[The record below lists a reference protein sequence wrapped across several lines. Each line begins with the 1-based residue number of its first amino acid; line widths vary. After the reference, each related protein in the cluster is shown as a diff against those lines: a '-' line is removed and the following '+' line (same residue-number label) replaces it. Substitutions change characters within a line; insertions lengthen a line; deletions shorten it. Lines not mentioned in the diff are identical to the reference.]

1 MFTYEQ
7 ISTATGTIRQ
17 SDTANS
23 GKLVSENSFY
33 AYFDQKTKKTKEKK
47 KIKKKQKRMKPR
59 QNRSRVFAKQ
69 SKTTA
74 V

>member
-33 AYFDQKTKKTKEKK
+33 AYFDQKTN
-47 KIKKKQKRMKPR
+47 KQKKRK
-59 QNRSRVFAKQ
+59 K
-69 SKTTA
+69 
-74 V
+74 

>member
-33 AYFDQKTKKTKEKK
+33 AYFDQKTKKQKK
-47 KIKKKQKRMKPR
+47 RKK
-59 QNRSRVFAKQ
+59 
-69 SKTTA
+69 
-74 V
+74 